1 MNFRVKPGKQGHRG
15 LWIGLLPGR
24 YIGPESFDQ
33 TVRVH
38 EDVFWFFETSIK
50 RHSAMYARPYSHYAQ
65 TAVSRQEWEKILR
78 EWEDLVENL
87 KTAIIP
93 IELKI
98 LREIPRHVRRV
109 FIHSFDRNRRKLG
122 ALAGR
127 LVKWIR
133 AELETQPEVSILG
146 I

>member
-1 MNFRVKPGKQGHRG
+1 
-15 LWIGLLPGR
+15 
-24 YIGPESFDQ
+24 
-33 TVRVH
+33 
-38 EDVFWFFETSIK
+38 
-50 RHSAMYARPYSHYAQ
+50 MYARPYSHYAQ
-65 TAVSRQEWEKILR
+65 TAVSRQEWEKILL

-87 KTAIIP
+87 KAAIIP

-98 LREIPRHVRRV
+98 LREIPRHVRRA